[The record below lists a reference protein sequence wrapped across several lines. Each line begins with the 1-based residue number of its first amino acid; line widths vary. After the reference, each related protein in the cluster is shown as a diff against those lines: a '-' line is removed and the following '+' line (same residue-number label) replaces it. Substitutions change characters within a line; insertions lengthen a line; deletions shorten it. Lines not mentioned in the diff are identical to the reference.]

1 MNNMKSILAAA
12 LALMACGTATAQ
24 NNDNAYTFIQVQGG
38 VQAPLGEGSL
48 GKKISPMVGL
58 NLGRW
63 LSPQIGLRVG
73 VDGWQQKQLYGE
85 NNYEKFK
92 RYDGSLDL
100 MFNLSTIFRPSEDD
114 PGVNIYLLG
123 GLGMVYTD
131 GMDFIPHKRAQVSPS
146 LRGGIGAE
154 MRLTNPLS
162 VFAELRFNNYSE
174 PLNANTSQGNIWDAQ
189 LALGLHI
196 WDAQLALG
204 LQYSIGRTERY
215 TRPVAQP
222 KPLTLYQQ
230 MQKTVDERM
239 KLWTKRMKGEDK
251 IDYKARLA
259 DDNVETQRLQYVK
272 DVSTEMAGGRIN
284 SSLTN
289 VKYNQ
294 NSQTLGLEFSD
305 MPSITLG
312 GVPTT
317 SLPAFANKDNVKFQN
332 TVYNLKPDDTYEVLY
347 TEVLDANG
355 QKYFYRNTQNA
366 NTVGAG
372 FLPVADVQQRLMVQ
386 QLQQQSAAQTN
397 AVAMADVHE
406 VITEG
411 NTDITVDGKALP
423 GSRDYRVSYTY
434 AVKDGF
440 SAKEDFAPGQYHV
453 AASSAPSSLL
463 AVVRRQMNG
472 KFAPLA
478 KTGATVDIRYT
489 GMADAMPINSAID
502 YDGSAGRLNNVP
514 VTIGGRQKNIT
525 VSQEQG
531 ITNNEQ
537 LSLVRAASV
546 TKTLQDNVE
555 ALKKMKVNNSYDLRL
570 SNSKGGEHR
579 RVTVDFLFHDAL

>member
-1 MNNMKSILAAA
+1 MINKKTLMAAA
-12 LALMACGTATAQ
+12 LGLMACQATMAQ
-24 NNDNAYTFIQVQGG
+24 ANDNGYTFLQVQGG
-38 VQAPLGEGSL
+38 VQAPLDKGSL
-48 GKKISPMVGL
+48 GKKISPLVGL
-58 NLGRW
+58 NVGRW
-63 LSPQIGLRVG
+63 FSPQLGIRLGL
-73 VDGWQQKQLYGE
+73 DGWQQRQLYQPDPELEGT
-85 NNYEKFK
+85 YEKYN
-92 RYDGSLDL
+92 RYSGNIDL
-100 MFNLSTIFRPSEDD
+100 LFNLSTIFLPSEDD
-114 PGVNIYLLG
+114 PRVNVYLLG

-131 GMDFIPHKRAQVSPS
+131 KMDFIAHKSAQMSANI
-146 LRGGIGAE
+146 RGGVGAE

-162 VFAELRFNNYSE
+162 AFLELRFNNYSD
-174 PLNANTSQGNIWDAQ
+174 PLNANTSLGNIWE
-189 LALGLHI
+189 
-196 WDAQLALG
+196 AQLALG
-204 LQYSIGRTERY
+204 LQYSIGRTEHF
-215 TRPVAQP
+215 TRTKTQP
-222 KPLTLYQQ
+222 QQPQPLTLYQQ
-230 MQKTVDERM
+230 MQKTVEERM

-251 IDYKARLA
+251 TDYKLRMG
-259 DDNVETQRLQYVK
+259 DENVEAQRLQYVK
-272 DVSTEMAGGRIN
+272 DVSTEMAGGRIDN
-284 SSLTN
+284 TLTS

-294 NSQTLGLEFSD
+294 NSQTLGLDFTD
-305 MPSITLG
+305 MPSITLA

-332 TVYNLKPDDTYEVLY
+332 TVYEIKPDDTYEVLY

-478 KTGATVDIRYT
+478 KAGATVDIRYT

-579 RVTVDFLFHDAL
+579 RVTVDFLFHNAL